1 MKNYKI
7 SSGGMTK
14 TRTTRVV
21 IEGAG
26 HGLLSKRLSSI
37 KFFYP
42 QSTSFI
48 NKAFVGLGSC
58 RNVQTET
65 SIFEFGTLFQ
75 IVMFFLV
82 TPPLKGIDIPMRGLS
97 RIYISCK
104 KRCHAKFLS
113 STYVVSPGP
122 TSHKK
127 LSCSL
132 SVTF

>member
-1 MKNYKI
+1 MLRCQFSLYCAC
-7 SSGGMTK
+7 T
-14 TRTTRVV
+14 V
-21 IEGAG
+21 
-26 HGLLSKRLSSI
+26 
-37 KFFYP
+37 
-42 QSTSFI
+42 I

-58 RNVQTET
+58 HNVQTET

-75 IVMFFLV
+75 IFMFFLV

-113 STYVVSPGP
+113 SAYVVSPGP

-127 LSCSL
+127 LSCGL
-132 SVTF
+132 FVTFQWHRRIMLRLICHISMAKKNYAAA